1 MKKLFCG
8 VGVIL
13 VLLIT
18 SCSPSYTVDLKIRN
32 NTADVITIEY
42 INKGNNKTVKKV
54 LNPSEQFSISKYDR
68 DGIDLEWS
76 TVWKYKITS
85 VQTANQIKSWKD
97 YNISGA
103 WDMENSRHKTKGTLI
118 LEATDFLADI
128 K

>member
-1 MKKLFCG
+1 MKKIFCG

-13 VLLIT
+13 AIFIT
-18 SCSPSYTVDLKIRN
+18 SCSPSYNVDLKIRN
-32 NTADVITIEY
+32 NTTDVLTIEY
-42 INKGNNKTVKKV
+42 ISKDNNKTIKKV
-54 LNPSEQFSISKYDR
+54 LNPSEQFSISKYER
-68 DGIDLEWS
+68 EGMDLEWNN
-76 TVWKYKITS
+76 VWKYKIIS
-85 VQTANQIKSWKD
+85 IQTTNNIKSWKD